1 MIFIAIEFMTIPRH
15 YPCRK
20 AAMAG
25 MILIMAVYL
34 GWVFCIKAN
43 TDKWVYPILAMLN
56 WPQRIGFF
64 AFTVC
69 IPVVLYFVG
78 EFINSVRWG
87 TSRGVCGKDQQ
98 ASKSKKKL
106 KSK

>member
-1 MIFIAIEFMTIPRH
+1 MIFILIEFMTIPRN

-20 AAMAG
+20 SAMIG
-25 MILIMAVYL
+25 LSVIMAVYL

-43 TDKWVYPILAMLN
+43 TDKWVYPILAILE

-64 AFTVC
+64 AFTVS

-78 EFINSVRWG
+78 EFINSLRWG
-87 TSRGVCGKDQQ
+87 TSGSAKSQQ
-98 ASKSKKKL
+98 KSKKKT
-106 KSK
+106 K

>member
-1 MIFIAIEFMTIPRH
+1 MAIPRN

-20 AAMAG
+20 AAMTG
-25 MILIMAVYL
+25 MIILMAIYL

-64 AFTVC
+64 AFTVS
-69 IPVVLYFVG
+69 IPVVFYFVG

-87 TSRGVCGKDQQ
+87 TSKGKNNQQ
-98 ASKSKKKL
+98 QSKKK
-106 KSK
+106 KKQK